1 VPGDV
6 IRPAFERVVGDAFQ
20 TDPDGV
26 AAQPFLVPRDRKADL
41 SEVAARDR
49 WLQDRGES
57 LGGHPEAEQ
66 DDEECSEFWHPT
78 KAAANEAVPVRGALC
93 KAACADQHEPDS
105 HECHRHAETEGKDE
119 HHAEPDPV
127 EVDRAEEQ

>member
-1 VPGDV
+1 MRALMDLDDLPHTEH
-6 IRPAFERVVGDAFQ
+6 AHELVGVHWIFAEA
-20 TDPDGV
+20 T
-26 AAQPFLVPRDRKADL
+26 
-41 SEVAARDR
+41 RDR

-66 DDEECSEFWHPT
+66 DDEKCCEFWHPT
-78 KAAANEAVPVRGALC
+78 KAATNEAVPVRGALC

-105 HECHRHAETEGKDE
+105 HECHRHAETEGNDE